1 MSLTTSLKRAPVLE
15 GELDFVQSLKLTLYR
30 TARSTKVVP
39 TQENFDKVYG
49 QGKVEIFAI
58 DDLIGGD
65 FTATLKG
72 QQMWF
77 VSDVS
82 SFVSGFQI
90 SLLSSTSL
98 LLISVASM
106 PKPP

>member
-1 MSLTTSLKRAPVLE
+1 VLKLGSSLHSAPPQKSSQCLLALLSSLLVLPASPQLMSLTTSLKRAPVLE

-65 FTATLKG
+65 FTAALKG
-72 QQMWF
+72 Q
-77 VSDVS
+77 
-82 SFVSGFQI
+82 
-90 SLLSSTSL
+90 
-98 LLISVASM
+98 
-106 PKPP
+106 